1 MPVAHVSTVCM
12 DPTTPQEYF
21 NVGDKFLC
29 FGMMMNNSLINP
41 NQVRAFNIPVHDNS
55 FKATVFKLR
64 PTKPSPHSLSS
75 GKLSYLNC
83 ESQRHG
89 ENITYQSF

>member
-41 NQVRAFNIPVHDNS
+41 NQVRAFNIPFHDNP
-55 FKATVFKLR
+55 FYATVFR
-64 PTKPSPHSLSS
+64 IEAD
-75 GKLSYLNC
+75 
-83 ESQRHG
+83 ESFIPFTSKGTVIR
-89 ENITYQSF
+89 F